1 MANNFVNRVKSNI
14 SAEES
19 LPTEVYYHATKKA
32 ICIELDA
39 ANKSSV
45 GVTVGVSVE
54 DTSAL
59 SGSGISVALSGG
71 GASAGDGI
79 FSKSTH
85 NLSVNDR
92 LLFAGSVP
100 NIASGSAG
108 GDTSLSSARYYFVQS
123 VPNNNTFTISE
134 TRSATTPIKFSSTG
148 SGLTYKVVALADV
161 VRGAPIPVGGSLKVI
176 SGQKLVLEA
185 TDRIFAHCSSAKNVD
200 VVCSMLEDVS

>member
-1 MANNFVNRVKSNI
+1 MANNFVNRVKANI

-39 ANKSSV
+39 ANKSSA

-59 SGSGISVALSGG
+59 TGSGISVTVSTA
-71 GASAGDGI
+71 ADGI
-79 FSKSTH
+79 FTSTGH

-100 NIASGSAG
+100 TIVSGSAG
-108 GDTSLSSARYYFVQS
+108 GDASLSATRYYFVQS
-123 VPNNNTFTISE
+123 VTTNTFTISE
-134 TRSATTPIKFSSTG
+134 TRSATTPIKFSNTG
-148 SGLTYKVVALADV
+148 SGLTYKVVAIADI

-200 VVCSMLEDVS
+200 VICSMLEDVS

>member
-1 MANNFVNRVKSNI
+1 MANNFVNRVKANI

-39 ANKSSV
+39 ANKSSA

-59 SGSGISVALSGG
+59 TGSGISVTLS
-71 GASAGDGI
+71 ASDGI
-79 FSKSTH
+79 FTSAGH

-100 NIASGSAG
+100 TILSGSAG
-108 GDTSLSSARYYFVQS
+108 GDASLSATRYYFVQS
-123 VPNNNTFTISE
+123 VTTNTFTISE
-134 TRSATTPIKFSSTG
+134 TRSATTPIKFTNTG
-148 SGLTYKVVALADV
+148 SGLTYKVVAIADI

-200 VVCSMLEDVS
+200 VICSMLEDVS

>member
-1 MANNFVNRVKSNI
+1 MANNFVNRVKANI

-39 ANKSSV
+39 ANKSSA

-59 SGSGISVALSGG
+59 TGSGISVTVSTA
-71 GASAGDGI
+71 ADGI
-79 FSKSTH
+79 FTSTGH

-100 NIASGSAG
+100 TILSGSAG
-108 GDTSLSSARYYFVQS
+108 GDASLSATRYYFVQS
-123 VPNNNTFTISE
+123 VTTNTFTISE
-134 TRSATTPIKFSSTG
+134 TRSATTPIKFSNTG
-148 SGLTYKVVALADV
+148 SGLTYKVVAIADI

-200 VVCSMLEDVS
+200 VICSMLEDVS

>member
-1 MANNFVNRVKSNI
+1 MANNFVNRVKANI

-39 ANKSSV
+39 ANKSSA

-59 SGSGISVALSGG
+59 TGAGISVTVSTA
-71 GASAGDGI
+71 ADGI
-79 FSKSTH
+79 FTSAGH

-100 NIASGSAG
+100 TILSGSAG
-108 GDTSLSSARYYFVQS
+108 GDASLSA
-123 VPNNNTFTISE
+123 
-134 TRSATTPIKFSSTG
+134 TR
-148 SGLTYKVVALADV
+148 
-161 VRGAPIPVGGSLKVI
+161 
-176 SGQKLVLEA
+176 
-185 TDRIFAHCSSAKNVD
+185 
-200 VVCSMLEDVS
+200 

>member
-1 MANNFVNRVKSNI
+1 MANNFVNRVKANI

-39 ANKSSV
+39 ANKSSA

-54 DTSAL
+54 DTSEL
-59 SGSGISVALSGG
+59 TGSGISVTVSTA
-71 GASAGDGI
+71 ADGI
-79 FSKSTH
+79 FTSTGH

-100 NIASGSAG
+100 TILSGSAG
-108 GDTSLSSARYYFVQS
+108 GDASLNATRYYFVQS
-123 VPNNNTFTISE
+123 VTTNTFTISE
-134 TRSATTPIKFSSTG
+134 TRSATTPIKFTNTG
-148 SGLTYKVVALADV
+148 SGLSYKVVAIADI

-200 VVCSMLEDVS
+200 VICSMLEDVS